1 MNDSGIA
8 LIKKCQ
14 SGCQESFDQLYQRYY
29 LMVLKV
35 TREIMGNEHDA
46 EDAFQEIFMRI
57 FTKIGQFRHESS
69 FSSWVRSIA
78 VNACKDM
85 LRSRSRRT
93 TEPLESL
100 EVGIIK
106 SSIRQDEELIMNELL
121 GNLQEKI
128 GCLRKEYQKLIILR
142 YIDGLSYQK
151 IAQLLDCTP
160 SLVKSRLHQARK
172 ELKRICQNLYS

>member
-1 MNDSGIA
+1 MNDSGTA
-8 LIKKCQ
+8 LIRKCQ
-14 SGCQESFDQLYQRYY
+14 SGCQESFNQLYQRYH

-35 TREIMGNEHDA
+35 AREIMGNEHDA
-46 EDAFQEIFMRI
+46 EDALQEIFMRI
-57 FTKIGQFRHESS
+57 FTRISQFRYESS

-85 LRSRSRRT
+85 LRSRNRRP
-93 TEPLESL
+93 TEPLENL
-100 EVGIIK
+100 EVEIIK
-106 SSIRQDEELIMNELL
+106 SSIRQDEELVMRELL
-121 GNLQEKI
+121 ENLQEKI
-128 GCLRKEYQKLIILR
+128 GHLRKEYQKLIILR

-160 SLVKSRLHQARK
+160 SLVKSRLYQARK